1 MTHRISPVR
10 GETMRR
16 FLTMIS
22 AIVLVAAMASGA
34 MAEKT
39 VTVNDPS
46 VPGVFDQPS
55 VAVRGSICFVAYIG
69 AGTTAGPFR
78 VYFAAIDGNTDF
90 RNLSLT
96 RDTPGFLVT
105 PPIAIDNTA
114 PGNDA
119 YVDARHPQIGMF
131 SPTEAV
137 ILFQAKPV
145 ASPDPT
151 YVMYMA
157 RLTLSNNV
165 VVRQTVRLVTGLSG
179 YNEDISFE
187 LVTDDQTARVAYAGR
202 STLAD
207 EFNVYYAKISLDT
220 AAVTGV
226 PGTPLLLSSVPG
238 STGVRPRPSLGLDTS
253 DRIHISWAANDNT
266 ALPGGIYY
274 AFVKEVN
281 GADTVA
287 IAATLLIGRSR
298 KWGSPNT
305 LVWSQDSITILA
317 ADETFP
323 GTAGNLGLV
332 NINPEQDDQD
342 GSPVEV
348 QTDTYFLRN
357 PPGEAILPD
366 SFSLYQPA
374 AFLDS
379 INQIQITGYG
389 SNGTRSTYFAFKVSN
404 ADPFAEFVNNP
415 LPVGLDSSQFPVSL
429 DGDYTQAAFG
439 FMSGGEI
446 IVFWSGQVTGTGNRN
461 LDVTGLPTASA
472 INDDQSGCRV
482 VATSRD
488 DGGGRDADVF
498 FLLLPVAVLWTR
510 RFLRRA
516 VGA

>member
-1 MTHRISPVR
+1 
-10 GETMRR
+10 MRR
-16 FLTMIS
+16 FLTACS
-22 AIVLVAAMASGA
+22 AIALVAAMATVAG
-34 MAEKT
+34 AEKT
-39 VTVNDPS
+39 VSVNDPS

-55 VAVRGSICFVAYIG
+55 VAVRGSICYVAYIG
-69 AGTTAGPFR
+69 ASTTAGPFR
-78 VYFAAIDGNTDF
+78 VYFAAIDGNANF
-90 RNLSLT
+90 RDLSLT
-96 RDTPGFLVT
+96 RDTPGLLVT
-105 PPIAIDNTA
+105 PPVAIDNTA
-114 PGNDA
+114 PGNDT
-119 YVDARHPQIGMF
+119 YVDARHPEIGML
-131 SPTEAV
+131 SSTEAV

-145 ASPDPT
+145 ASPNPT

-157 RLTLSNNV
+157 RITLSNNAV
-165 VVRQTVRLVTGLSG
+165 VQQTVRLVTGLSG

-187 LVTDDQTARVAYAGR
+187 LVTDDDTARVAYAGR
-202 STLAD
+202 SSLAD

-220 AAVTGV
+220 ASVTGT

-253 DRIHISWAANDNT
+253 ARIHISWAANDNT
-266 ALPGGIYY
+266 ALPSGIYY

-281 GADTVA
+281 GVDNVVIGAS
-287 IAATLLIGRSR
+287 LLIGRSR

-305 LVWSQDSITILA
+305 LVWSQDSVILLA
-317 ADETFP
+317 ADETIP

-348 QTDTYFLRN
+348 QTATYFLRN

-366 SFSLYQPA
+366 SFSLYQPT

-404 ADPFAEFVNNP
+404 TDPFAAFVNNP

-429 DGDYTQAAFG
+429 EGDYTQAAFG
-439 FMSGGEI
+439 YLSSGNI
-446 IVFWSGQVTGTGNRN
+446 IIFWSGEVAGTQNRN

-472 INDDQSGCRV
+472 INDSQSGCRV
-482 VATSRD
+482 VVNPRAGDAGRNA
-488 DGGGRDADVF
+488 DG
-498 FLLLPVAVLWTR
+498 FLLLLPLAVLWTR
-510 RFLRRA
+510 RFLGRA
-516 VGA
+516 LGE

>member
-1 MTHRISPVR
+1 
-10 GETMRR
+10 MRR
-16 FLTMIS
+16 FLTTIS
-22 AIVLVAAMASGA
+22 SIALIAAMASVA
-34 MAEKT
+34 AAEKT

-55 VAVRGSICFVAYIG
+55 VAVSGSICYVAYIG
-69 AGTTAGPFR
+69 ASTTAGPFQ
-78 VYFAAIDGNTDF
+78 VYFAAIDGNANF
-90 RNLSLT
+90 RDLSLT

-105 PPIAIDNTA
+105 SPVVIDNTA

-119 YVDARHPQIGMF
+119 YADARHPQIGML
-131 SPTEAV
+131 SSTEAV

-165 VVRQTVRLVTGLSG
+165 VVQQTVRAVTGLSG

-187 LVTDDQTARVAYAGR
+187 LATDDDTARVAYAGR
-202 STLAD
+202 STLTG

-220 AAVTGV
+220 AAVTGT

-253 DRIHISWAANDNT
+253 ARIHISWAANDNT
-266 ALPGGIYY
+266 ALPTGIYY
-274 AFVKEVN
+274 AFVKEAN
-281 GADTVA
+281 GVDTVA
-287 IAATLLIGRSR
+287 IAASLLIGRSR

-305 LVWSQDSITILA
+305 LVWSSDSVIILA

-323 GTAGNLGLV
+323 GMAGNIGLV
-332 NINPEQDDQD
+332 NINPQKDDQD

-348 QTDTYFLRN
+348 QTTTDFLRS

-379 INQIQITGYG
+379 IDQIQITGYG
-389 SNGTRSTYFAFKVSN
+389 SNGTRSTYFAFRIVNS
-404 ADPFAEFVNNP
+404 DPFAQFVRNP

-429 DGDYTQAAFG
+429 EGDYTQAAFG
-439 FMSGGEI
+439 FLSSGVI
-446 IVFWSGQVTGTGNRN
+446 IVFWSGEVTGTGNRN

-472 INDDQSGCRV
+472 INSSQSGCRV
-482 VATSRD
+482 AVNSRGGSAGRNA
-488 DGGGRDADVF
+488 DGF
-498 FLLLPVAVLWTR
+498 LLLLPVAVLWTR
-510 RFLRRA
+510 RFLGRA
-516 VGA
+516 LED